1 MDGAVGVFR
10 LTLSAL
16 QTLFNLNDL
25 SSGSSLRDRDS
36 VSRIGALNSR
46 PSRRSSAL
54 SSLPSNAALWA
65 AIAASPMKSISFG
78 IAVSAVS
85 LSASIMSVMPV
96 ISVIFGR
103 RGIFGFTRIDSVSTS
118 VPPVIFTAPISIT
131 RSFSVSSPV
140 DSKSST
146 TMVSSI
152 ERSSSSVTTCVS
164 SIR

>member
-1 MDGAVGVFR
+1 
-10 LTLSAL
+10 
-16 QTLFNLNDL
+16 
-25 SSGSSLRDRDS
+25 
-36 VSRIGALNSR
+36 
-46 PSRRSSAL
+46 
-54 SSLPSNAALWA
+54 
-65 AIAASPMKSISFG
+65 MKSISFG